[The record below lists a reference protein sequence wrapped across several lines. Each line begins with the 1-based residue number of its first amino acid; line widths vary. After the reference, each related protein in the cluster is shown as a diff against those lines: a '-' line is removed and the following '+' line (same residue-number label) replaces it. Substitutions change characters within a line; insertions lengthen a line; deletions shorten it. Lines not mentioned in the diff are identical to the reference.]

1 MNHFKLVRDK
11 IPEVLDSKGIS
22 YKTRIVEGNEYKET
36 LKAKLDEETE
46 ELRNAQTPEEILE
59 ERADVEEVLRT
70 FIILGEQAD
79 VGEDLL
85 IFDAHHGLTPEDI
98 EAVRAKKF
106 AERGGFEKGI
116 FLETTDD

>member
-1 MNHFKLVRDK
+1 MDHFKLVIDK
-11 IPEVLDSKGIS
+11 IPDVLDSKGIT
-22 YKTRIVEGNEYKET
+22 YKTRIVEGDEYKET

-59 ERADVEEVLRT
+59 ERADVEEVLRA
-70 FIILGEQAD
+70 FNALGESSESGQ
-79 VGEDLL
+79 DLL
-85 IFDAHHGLTPEDI
+85 TFDAHHGLTPEDI

-116 FLETTDD
+116 FLETTDA